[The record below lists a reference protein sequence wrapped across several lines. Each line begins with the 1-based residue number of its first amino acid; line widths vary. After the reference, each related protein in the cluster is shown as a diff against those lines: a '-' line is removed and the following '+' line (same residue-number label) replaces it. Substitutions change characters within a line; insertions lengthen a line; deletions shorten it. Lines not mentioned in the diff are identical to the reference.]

1 MKRWE
6 CSVCGYIHE
15 GEEPPEKCPICG
27 AAKEKFFEIGPA
39 EAGSQAEDAPPA
51 FQGESATSLF
61 DTAVDLIVK
70 NHFHPIAVHFPNG
83 VVPIAVACLVLAML
97 FSAPALTIVTYVN
110 LLAVLLTM
118 PVVLVTGYATWQ
130 KKYDGEMTSLFKKKI
145 GASCSATVIL
155 FGLVAWCTVNPEVL
169 VTASL
174 DRWLFLLWSLIV
186 LALVGL
192 AGHLGGQLVFA
203 KKKNSLR

>member
-15 GEEPPEKCPICG
+15 GEEPPEKCPVCG

-39 EAGSQAEDAPPA
+39 EAGSSPEGIPSVSQVEP
-51 FQGESATSLF
+51 SKSLF
-61 DTAVDLIVK
+61 DTVVELIVK
-70 NHFHPIAVHFPNG
+70 NHFHPITVHFPNG
-83 VVPIAVACLVLAML
+83 IVPVAVACLVLAML

-110 LLAVLLTM
+110 LLAVLLVM

-145 GASCSATVIL
+145 GASCAATVIL
-155 FGLVAWCTVNPEVL
+155 FGLVAWRTVNPDVL
-169 VTASL
+169 ATASL

-203 KKKNSLR
+203 NKIK